1 MVVQLILKLAYL
13 ILEPRIGLFKG
24 PHFWNQI
31 PDLFFMAFLNIN
43 NFLTLCFFNFLIFL
57 FRLV

>member
-1 MVVQLILKLAYL
+1 
-13 ILEPRIGLFKG
+13 LEPRIGLFKG
-24 PHFWNQI
+24 SHFWNQI